1 MVGEERK
8 SMFNWNETFKDE
20 GSQYFTLLVLKRFA
34 KLHRTAYLKPSL
46 DRVSLIDNISIY
58 ANESSQNEEDVKTWI
73 DDCMREGRRDIY
85 IQKYDKDFVSDRML
99 MNDREICQ
107 LLEKQIYN
115 LNNRHVIGNK
125 YDEKL
130 HLVKYY
136 IEETEYGRI
145 ISLLFCKMIY
155 CSNSQ
160 RDSQVASQIYPVVVD
175 ILPQNNCVIARVKT
189 KTNMFKYSPDIY
201 DIRNLETTT
210 CEKEALAAIKKAKE
224 ILELPEESPNSS
236 NEYKNRLYNLLN
248 SFTYTPVEIEQKIA
262 EKKSEMEHICNMV
275 MQNICNLQEEYRKD
289 VAWDVRNM
297 VEKYFSMTYLDKD
310 IFINGRDA
318 YPVKLD
324 ATDQQASRV
333 QQTAGLE
340 QPLQSKDIFFDNKK
354 MLQKSNSCESVR
366 FSYKRKDPSYCND
379 RYSVQIIVKP
389 RYCNVKFFEYTAKED
404 IDYVL
409 HSIIGN
415 NRT

>member
-46 DRVSLIDNISIY
+46 DRVSLIDNISIF

-99 MNDREICQ
+99 MSDREICP

-145 ISLLFCKMIY
+145 ISLLFA
-155 CSNSQ
+155 N
-160 RDSQVASQIYPVVVD
+160 D
-175 ILPQNNCVIARVKT
+175 IL
-189 KTNMFKYSPDIY
+189 F
-201 DIRNLETTT
+201 
-210 CEKEALAAIKKAKE
+210 
-224 ILELPEESPNSS
+224 
-236 NEYKNRLYNLLN
+236 
-248 SFTYTPVEIEQKIA
+248 
-262 EKKSEMEHICNMV
+262 
-275 MQNICNLQEEYRKD
+275 
-289 VAWDVRNM
+289 
-297 VEKYFSMTYLDKD
+297 
-310 IFINGRDA
+310 
-318 YPVKLD
+318 
-324 ATDQQASRV
+324 
-333 QQTAGLE
+333 
-340 QPLQSKDIFFDNKK
+340 
-354 MLQKSNSCESVR
+354 
-366 FSYKRKDPSYCND
+366 
-379 RYSVQIIVKP
+379 
-389 RYCNVKFFEYTAKED
+389 
-404 IDYVL
+404 
-409 HSIIGN
+409 
-415 NRT
+415 